1 MDPGAERTFISRT
14 ERFGSMDQEFETEAT
29 QFLEGLGFSRES
41 IERMLA
47 DYRVRCDVEV
57 MLEVSKKKAKE

>member
-1 MDPGAERTFISRT
+1 
-14 ERFGSMDQEFETEAT
+14 MDQQFETEAT
-29 QFLEGLGFSRES
+29 EFLEGLGFSRES

-57 MLEVSKKKAKE
+57 MLELAKKKAKE

>member
-1 MDPGAERTFISRT
+1 
-14 ERFGSMDQEFETEAT
+14 MDQEFETEAT

-57 MLEVSKKKAKE
+57 MLELAKKKAKE

>member
-1 MDPGAERTFISRT
+1 MDRGAERTFISQT
-14 ERFGSMDQEFETEAT
+14 ERFGNMDQEFETEAT

-57 MLEVSKKKAKE
+57 MLALAKKKAEK